1 MTVKNIKKN
10 LWIYGLVLLI
20 VILVINKVITGKMI
34 MVCFLALLGLM
45 TILFLVK
52 FYQNTLS
59 QVDIAKKDS
68 MIKNDQIE
76 SYKKKV
82 KMANDAFNTITINY
96 DNLKESS
103 AEEISDLQ
111 NKLNQVLDAYKELKR
126 TQYMEDYVPM
136 EDSIFGDDIPSYKK
150 LGIMRAITEA
160 NNTEIN
166 ERYPDPERG
175 SYFLIQSDLLKVIV
189 YNGIGWIVMK
199 RTNSMK

>member
-45 TILFLVK
+45 AVVFLIK

-82 KMANDAFNTITINY
+82 QMANDAFDTITINY

-111 NKLNQVLDAYKELKR
+111 NKLNQILDAYKELKR
-126 TQYMEDYVPM
+126 TQYMEDYVPT
-136 EDSIFGDDIPSYKK
+136 EDNIFGDDIPTYKK

-160 NNTEIN
+160 NITEIN

-175 SYFLIQSDLLKVIV
+175 SYFLVQSDLLKVIV

-199 RTNSMK
+199 RMNSMK

>member
-82 KMANDAFNTITINY
+82 QMANDAFNTITINY

-136 EDSIFGDDIPSYKK
+136 EDNIFGDEIPSYKK

-160 NNTEIN
+160 NITEIN

>member
-82 KMANDAFNTITINY
+82 QMANDAFNTITINY

-136 EDSIFGDDIPSYKK
+136 EDNIFGDDIPSYKK

-160 NNTEIN
+160 NITEIN

>member
-1 MTVKNIKKN
+1 MKNIKKN

-45 TILFLVK
+45 TILFLIK
-52 FYQNTLS
+52 FYRNTLS

-82 KMANDAFNTITINY
+82 QMANDAFNTITINY

-136 EDSIFGDDIPSYKK
+136 EDNIFGDDIPSYKK

-160 NNTEIN
+160 NITEIN

>member
-82 KMANDAFNTITINY
+82 QMANDAFNTITINY

-136 EDSIFGDDIPSYKK
+136 ENNIFGDDIPSYKK

-160 NNTEIN
+160 NITEIN

>member
-45 TILFLVK
+45 TILFLIK

-82 KMANDAFNTITINY
+82 QMANDAFNTITINY

-160 NNTEIN
+160 NITEIN

>member
-1 MTVKNIKKN
+1 MKNIKKN

-20 VILVINKVITGKMI
+20 VILVINKIITGKMI

-45 TILFLVK
+45 VVVFLIK
-52 FYQNTLS
+52 FYKNTLS
-59 QVDIAKKDS
+59 QVDTAKKDS

-82 KMANDAFNTITINY
+82 QMANDAFDTITINY

-103 AEEISDLQ
+103 AEEINDLQ
-111 NKLNQVLDAYKELKR
+111 DKLNQVLDAYKELKR
-126 TQYMEDYVPM
+126 TQYMEDYVPT
-136 EDSIFGDDIPSYKK
+136 EDNIFGDDIPTYKK

-160 NNTEIN
+160 NITEIN

-175 SYFLIQSDLLKVIV
+175 SYFLIQSDLLKVII

-199 RTNSMK
+199 RTSSMK

>member
-20 VILVINKVITGKMI
+20 VIFVINKVITGKMI

-82 KMANDAFNTITINY
+82 QMANDAFNTITINY

-111 NKLNQVLDAYKELKR
+111 NKLNQVVDAYKELKR

-136 EDSIFGDDIPSYKK
+136 EDNIFGDDIPSYKK

-160 NNTEIN
+160 NITEIN

>member
-136 EDSIFGDDIPSYKK
+136 EYSVFGDDIPSYKK

-160 NNTEIN
+160 NITEIN

>member
-45 TILFLVK
+45 AVVFLIK
-52 FYQNTLS
+52 FYRNTLS

-82 KMANDAFNTITINY
+82 QMANDAFDTITINY

-111 NKLNQVLDAYKELKR
+111 NKLNQILDAYKELKR
-126 TQYMEDYVPM
+126 TQYMEDYVPT
-136 EDSIFGDDIPSYKK
+136 EDNIFGDDIPTYKK

-160 NNTEIN
+160 NITEIN

-175 SYFLIQSDLLKVIV
+175 SYFLVQSDLLKVIV

-199 RTNSMK
+199 RMNSMK

>member
-45 TILFLVK
+45 TILFLIK
-52 FYQNTLS
+52 FYRNTLS

-68 MIKNDQIE
+68 MIKNDRVG

-136 EDSIFGDDIPSYKK
+136 ENNIFGDDIPSYKK

-160 NNTEIN
+160 NITEIN

>member
-1 MTVKNIKKN
+1 MKNIKKN

-45 TILFLVK
+45 TVIFLIK

-59 QVDIAKKDS
+59 QVDTAKKDS

-82 KMANDAFNTITINY
+82 QMANDAFDTITINY

-126 TQYMEDYVPM
+126 TQYMEDYVPT
-136 EDSIFGDDIPSYKK
+136 EDNIFGDDIPTYKK

-160 NNTEIN
+160 NITEIN

-175 SYFLIQSDLLKVIV
+175 SYFLVQSDLLKVIV

>member
-1 MTVKNIKKN
+1 MKNIKKN

-45 TILFLVK
+45 TILFLIK
-52 FYQNTLS
+52 FYRNTLS

-136 EDSIFGDDIPSYKK
+136 ENNIFGDDIPSYKK

-160 NNTEIN
+160 NITEIN

>member
-45 TILFLVK
+45 TILFLIK

-82 KMANDAFNTITINY
+82 QMANDAFNTITINY

-136 EDSIFGDDIPSYKK
+136 EDNIFGDDIPSYKK

-160 NNTEIN
+160 NITEIN

>member
-1 MTVKNIKKN
+1 MKNIKKN

-82 KMANDAFNTITINY
+82 QMANDAFNTITINY

-136 EDSIFGDDIPSYKK
+136 EDNIFGDDIPSYKK

-160 NNTEIN
+160 NITEIN

>member
-136 EDSIFGDDIPSYKK
+136 EYSVFGDDIPSYKK

-160 NNTEIN
+160 NITEIN
-166 ERYPDPERG
+166 ERYPDPEKG

>member
-45 TILFLVK
+45 TILFLIK
-52 FYQNTLS
+52 FYRNTLS

-82 KMANDAFNTITINY
+82 QMANDAFNTITINY

-136 EDSIFGDDIPSYKK
+136 EDNIFGDDIPSYKK

-160 NNTEIN
+160 NITEIN

>member
-45 TILFLVK
+45 TILFLIK
-52 FYQNTLS
+52 FYRNTLS

-136 EDSIFGDDIPSYKK
+136 ENNIFGDDIPSYKK

-160 NNTEIN
+160 NITEIN

>member
-1 MTVKNIKKN
+1 MKNLKKN

-20 VILVINKVITGKMI
+20 VILVLNKVITGKMI

-45 TILFLVK
+45 AIVFAIK

-82 KMANDAFNTITINY
+82 QMANDAFDTITINY

-103 AEEISDLQ
+103 AEEINDLQ
-111 NKLNQVLDAYKELKR
+111 DKLNQVLDAYKELKR
-126 TQYMEDYVPM
+126 TQYMEDYVPT
-136 EDSIFGDDIPSYKK
+136 EDNIFGEDIPNYKK

-160 NNTEIN
+160 NITEIN

-175 SYFLIQSDLLKVIV
+175 SYFLVQSDLLKVII

-199 RTNSMK
+199 RTDSMK

>member
-45 TILFLVK
+45 TILFLIK
-52 FYQNTLS
+52 FYRNTLS

-103 AEEISDLQ
+103 SEEISDLQ

-136 EDSIFGDDIPSYKK
+136 ENNIFGDDIPSYKK

-160 NNTEIN
+160 NITEIN

>member
-20 VILVINKVITGKMI
+20 VILVINKVIIGKMI

-45 TILFLVK
+45 TILFLIK
-52 FYQNTLS
+52 FYRNTLS

-82 KMANDAFNTITINY
+82 QMANDAFNTITINY

-136 EDSIFGDDIPSYKK
+136 EYNIFGDDIPSYKK

-160 NNTEIN
+160 NITEIN

>member
-45 TILFLVK
+45 AVVFLIK

-82 KMANDAFNTITINY
+82 QMANDAFDTITINY

-111 NKLNQVLDAYKELKR
+111 NKLNQILDAYKELKR
-126 TQYMEDYVPM
+126 TQYMEDYVPT
-136 EDSIFGDDIPSYKK
+136 EDNIFGDDIPTYKK

-160 NNTEIN
+160 NITEIN

-175 SYFLIQSDLLKVIV
+175 SYFLVQSDLLKVIV

>member
-45 TILFLVK
+45 TILFLIK
-52 FYQNTLS
+52 FYRNTLS

-136 EDSIFGDDIPSYKK
+136 EDNIFGDDIPSYKK

-160 NNTEIN
+160 NITEIN

>member
-1 MTVKNIKKN
+1 MKNIKKN

-45 TILFLVK
+45 TILFLIK

-82 KMANDAFNTITINY
+82 QMANDAFNTITINY

-136 EDSIFGDDIPSYKK
+136 EDNIFGDDIPSYKK

-160 NNTEIN
+160 NITEIN

>member
-82 KMANDAFNTITINY
+82 QMANDAFNTITINY

-136 EDSIFGDDIPSYKK
+136 EDNIFGDDIPSYKK

-160 NNTEIN
+160 NITEIN
-166 ERYPDPERG
+166 ERYPNPERG

>member
-1 MTVKNIKKN
+1 MKNIKKN
-10 LWIYGLVLLI
+10 LWIYVLVLLI

-45 TILFLVK
+45 TILFLIK
-52 FYQNTLS
+52 FYRNTLS

-82 KMANDAFNTITINY
+82 QMANDAFNTITINY

-136 EDSIFGDDIPSYKK
+136 EDNIFGDDIPSYKK

-160 NNTEIN
+160 NITEIN

>member
-1 MTVKNIKKN
+1 MKNIKKN

-45 TILFLVK
+45 TILFLIK
-52 FYQNTLS
+52 FYRNTLS

-136 EDSIFGDDIPSYKK
+136 EDNIFGDDIPSYKK

-160 NNTEIN
+160 NITEIN

-175 SYFLIQSDLLKVIV
+175 SYFLIQSDL
-189 YNGIGWIVMK
+189 
-199 RTNSMK
+199 

>member
-45 TILFLVK
+45 AVVFLIK

-82 KMANDAFNTITINY
+82 QMANDAFDTITINY

-126 TQYMEDYVPM
+126 TQYMEDYVPT
-136 EDSIFGDDIPSYKK
+136 EDNIFGDDIPTYKK

-160 NNTEIN
+160 NITEIN

-175 SYFLIQSDLLKVIV
+175 SYFLVQSDLLKVIV
-189 YNGIGWIVMK
+189 YNGIGWVVMK

>member
-45 TILFLVK
+45 TILFLIK
-52 FYQNTLS
+52 FYRNTLS

-82 KMANDAFNTITINY
+82 QMANDAFNTITINY

-160 NNTEIN
+160 NITEIN

>member
-1 MTVKNIKKN
+1 MKNIKKN

-96 DNLKESS
+96 DNLRESS

-136 EDSIFGDDIPSYKK
+136 EYSVFGDDIPSYKK

-160 NNTEIN
+160 NITEIN
-166 ERYPDPERG
+166 ERYPDPEKG

>member
-10 LWIYGLVLLI
+10 PWIYGLVLLI

-34 MVCFLALLGLM
+34 MICFLALLGLM
-45 TILFLVK
+45 TILFLIK

-82 KMANDAFNTITINY
+82 QMANDAFNTITINY

-136 EDSIFGDDIPSYKK
+136 EDNIFGDDIPSYKK

-160 NNTEIN
+160 NITEIN

>member
-1 MTVKNIKKN
+1 MKNIKKN

-45 TILFLVK
+45 VILFLVK

-136 EDSIFGDDIPSYKK
+136 EDNIFGDYIPSYKK

-160 NNTEIN
+160 NITEIN

>member
-59 QVDIAKKDS
+59 QVDISKKDS

-103 AEEISDLQ
+103 AEEISNLQ
-111 NKLNQVLDAYKELKR
+111 NKLNQALDAYKELKR

-136 EDSIFGDDIPSYKK
+136 ENNIFGDDIPSYKK

-160 NNTEIN
+160 NITEIN